1 MQELTALEGGQ
12 TQVARPTTPTRAPRG
27 RPLDVS
33 FARRLH
39 AYKDELAVRE
49 RRAIAEEQDL
59 QFLRARLDRVQAAFQ
74 EQRLVPVFQPIVD
87 LRTRAATGCE
97 ALSRFQLEPLRS
109 PDQWFA
115 EAEAAGLGLE
125 LEMHAIRS
133 AVDSRDR
140 LPSNSY
146 LSVNASPKTLLS
158 QEFATLVSHLDGEF
172 LVVEV
177 TEHSAVTDYDAL
189 KHAIDQLRGRGVRL
203 AIDDLGT
210 GFASFMHIVK
220 LLPEFMK
227 LDLSLTRGIE
237 SDPVKQ
243 ALTAALVGFAA
254 QIGAQVIAEGV
265 ETAEEL
271 ETLVELN
278 VEYAQ
283 GYYLGAPA
291 ALPLFGAIER
301 GGIQSCKR
309 GADVLRI
316 RPRVMD
322 DRVEDAAGASEAG
335 C

>member
-1 MQELTALEGGQ
+1 MQELTAQSGGHSP
-12 TQVARPTTPTRAPRG
+12 VPIRSTTKGALRG
-27 RPLDVS
+27 RRLDVS
-33 FARRLH
+33 FASRLH
-39 AYKDELAVRE
+39 AYQDRLAE
-49 RRAIAEEQDL
+49 QDSRAEAEAQDL
-59 QFLRARLDRVQAAFQ
+59 QFSRARLDRVQTALRPD
-74 EQRLVPVFQPIVD
+74 RLVPVFQPIVD
-87 LRTRAATGCE
+87 LRTRTATGCE
-97 ALSRFQLEPLRS
+97 ALSRFHLEPLRP

-133 AVDSRDR
+133 AVDSRYR
-140 LPSNSY
+140 LPSDTY

-158 QEFATLVSHLDGEF
+158 QDFATTVSNLDGEL

-177 TEHSAVTDYDAL
+177 TEHSAVEDYDAL
-189 KHAIDQLRGRGVRL
+189 KRAIDQLRSRGVRL

-227 LDLSLTRGIE
+227 LDLSLTRDI
-237 SDPVKQ
+237 DRDAVKQ

-254 QIGAQVIAEGV
+254 QIGAHLVAEGV

-271 ETLVELN
+271 QTLIDLG

-291 ALPLFGAIER
+291 PLPIHGITERRLSMIEATSSSRAGVIDSRELGA
-301 GGIQSCKR
+301 G
-309 GADVLRI
+309 
-316 RPRVMD
+316 P
-322 DRVEDAAGASEAG
+322 AAEEPAA
-335 C
+335 

>member
-1 MQELTALEGGQ
+1 MQELTARRGGFSP
-12 TQVARPTTPTRAPRG
+12 VAPRRPTKGDHRG
-27 RPLDVS
+27 RRLDVS
-33 FARRLH
+33 FASRLH
-39 AYKDELAVRE
+39 AYQDLLAE
-49 RRAIAEEQDL
+49 QGSRAAAEAQDL
-59 QFLRARLDRVQAAFQ
+59 QFSRARLDRVQTALWAD
-74 EQRLVPVFQPIVD
+74 RLVPVFQPIVD
-87 LRTRAATGCE
+87 LRTSTATGCE
-97 ALSRFQLEPLRS
+97 ALSRFHLEPLRP

-133 AVDSRDR
+133 AVDTRYR
-140 LPSNSY
+140 LPSDTY

-158 QEFATLVSHLDGEF
+158 QEFATTVSNLDGEL

-177 TEHSAVTDYDAL
+177 TEHSAVEDYDAL
-189 KHAIDQLRGRGVRL
+189 KRAIDRLRSRGVRL

-227 LDLSLTRGIE
+227 LDLSLTRDI
-237 SDPVKQ
+237 DRDAVKQ

-254 QIGAQVIAEGV
+254 QIGAHLVAEGV

-271 ETLVELN
+271 QTLIDLG

-291 ALPLFGAIER
+291 PLPLRGVTERRLSLVEPTPNSGGIALDSRER
-301 GGIQSCKR
+301 G
-309 GADVLRI
+309 
-316 RPRVMD
+316 
-322 DRVEDAAGASEAG
+322 AATATQEPAA
-335 C
+335 

>member
-1 MQELTALEGGQ
+1 
-12 TQVARPTTPTRAPRG
+12 
-27 RPLDVS
+27 
-33 FARRLH
+33 
-39 AYKDELAVRE
+39 
-49 RRAIAEEQDL
+49 
-59 QFLRARLDRVQAAFQ
+59 
-74 EQRLVPVFQPIVD
+74 VFQPIVD
-87 LRTRAATGCE
+87 PRTRKVSGCE

-133 AVDSRDR
+133 AVQSLFR
-140 LPSNSY
+140 LPSETY
-146 LSVNASPKTLLS
+146 LSVNVSPKTLLS
-158 QEFATLVSHLDGEF
+158 REFATLVGNLDGEY

-177 TEHSAVTDYDAL
+177 TEHSAVEDYDAL
-189 KHAIDQLRGRGVRL
+189 KRAIDQLRSRGVRL

-227 LDLSLTRGIE
+227 LDLSITRGIE

-254 QIGAQVIAEGV
+254 QIGAHLIAEGV

-271 ETLVELN
+271 NTLVGLG

-291 ALPLFGAIER
+291 PLALHGIMER
-301 GGIQSCKR
+301 PASTLEATRRLGEAVTTSRRLEVDPPSK
-309 GADVLRI
+309 
-316 RPRVMD
+316 
-322 DRVEDAAGASEAG
+322 EHAA
-335 C
+335 